1 MTVILTTHYLEE
13 AEEMCD
19 EIAIINHGEVVARD
33 TKAALIGRL
42 DAKTL
47 VIHPEQM
54 PARDPALPEGVEVER
69 RPNGALAFSY
79 RRSKTSPGDILE
91 AVRDAGLRIR
101 DVATEEADLQD
112 VFLNLTRT
120 PKDAA

>member
-1 MTVILTTHYLEE
+1 
-13 AEEMCD
+13 MCD
-19 EIAIINHGEVVARD
+19 EIAIINHGAVVARD

-47 VIHPEQM
+47 VIHPEKL
-54 PARDPALPEGVEVER
+54 PARDPDLPEGVEVER

-112 VFLNLTRT
+112 VFLDLTRA